1 MLTTTETTLRGNQ
14 LPAALNEDKNTLFLR
29 KNAFFCQNIWSIHYA
44 GYALA
49 FNDTLVPSDA
59 ACWKAIL
66 ISLYSNEFSNIPPK
80 LRSQNAAYTH
90 FFTTKIHFFL
100 KKFAYMNFLL
110 YLCSR
115 FRNNEIIDQW
125 YKGYYVR
132 FWF

>member
-59 ACWKAIL
+59 ALLIFEQFPRSYGRKMQPMTAIFP
-66 ISLYSNEFSNIPPK
+66 E
-80 LRSQNAAYTH
+80 
-90 FFTTKIHFFL
+90 KIHFF
-100 KKFAYMNFLL
+100 
-110 YLCSR
+110 
-115 FRNNEIIDQW
+115 
-125 YKGYYVR
+125 
-132 FWF
+132 